1 VGGGRYEVAALP
13 ELAGGQRF
21 ELPLQLYARSAGE
34 YTFSAGGV
42 DSPLGQKLFLED
54 RQTGEFHYLAP
65 GRAHTVNLA
74 AGTHRDRF
82 YLRASSEVAGQAQ
95 VGEAVQA
102 YSFGRDLFVEASETA
117 SVAVYDVL
125 GVEVARFANV
135 QPGGLRRLDARVP
148 RSGVYVVRVATATET
163 VEKRVWL
170 EK

>member
-42 DSPLGQKLFLED
+42 ESPLGQKLFLED

-82 YLRASSEVAGQAQ
+82 YLRASSEVAGARA
-95 VGEAVQA
+95 GEAVQA

-125 GVEVARFANV
+125 GVEVARFAGV

-163 VEKRVWL
+163 VEKRMWL